1 MPVTFEFDG
10 RILVLR
16 LTGIYSLSEIRA
28 GLVAALAEAQPRAP
42 NGILVDVRDSESLA
56 TRTLGD
62 MTSIVGFLAYH
73 AAAYGNRVALV
84 VAGDQQYALVRM
96 AAEDL
101 HTAGIAA
108 SVFRDVGEARR
119 WIQPPPSWGA
129 SSDVN
134 AAR

>member
-16 LTGIYSLSEIRA
+16 LTGIYSLGDIRA
-28 GLVAALAEAQPRAP
+28 GLLAALAEPQPRAP
-42 NGILVDVRDSESLA
+42 NGILVDLRESESLA

-62 MTSIVGFLAYH
+62 MTSTIGFLAYH
-73 AAAYGNRVALV
+73 AASYGNRVALV
-84 VAGDQQYALVRM
+84 VAGDQQYAVVRM

-108 SVFRDVGEARR
+108 SVFRDSNEARR

-129 SSDVN
+129 SSDAN

>member
-16 LTGIYSLSEIRA
+16 LAGIYSLADIRA
-28 GLVAALAEAQPRAP
+28 GLIAALAEPHAP
-42 NGILVDVRDSESLA
+42 VLNGILVDVRDSQSLA

-62 MTSIVGFLAYH
+62 MTSTIGFLAYH
-73 AAAYGNRVALV
+73 AASYGSRVALV
-84 VAGDQQYALVRM
+84 VEGDQQYAVVRM

-108 SVFRDVGEARR
+108 SVFRDAGEARR

-129 SSDVN
+129 SSDAN